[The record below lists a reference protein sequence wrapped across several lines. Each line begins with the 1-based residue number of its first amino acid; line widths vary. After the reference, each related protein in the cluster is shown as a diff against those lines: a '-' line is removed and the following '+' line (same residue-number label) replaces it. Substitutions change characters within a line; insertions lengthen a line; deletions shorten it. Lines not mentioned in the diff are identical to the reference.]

1 MKLRRSWR
9 VWTLLLVVLAA
20 AGAAI
25 FAFSSDDVVVVKPA
39 YGPAVQAIYATGR
52 VEPSIMMP
60 IAPRIGARL
69 VELDVDEGSQVRKGQ
84 VLARLESEDV
94 IGNLRQLE
102 AQERF
107 ALRNYNRYSAMLK
120 EGIVARE
127 AYDRAKADWEAAVA
141 ATARAKAEA
150 SFMTLTAL
158 DGGLVIRRD
167 GEIGELIAA
176 NQPIFWLA
184 GRSATRISADVDE
197 EDIARIRVGQRVLIR
212 ADAFPGRV
220 FDGSVL
226 AITPKGDNV
235 ARSFRV
241 RISVRPDAPLMIG
254 MTTETNILVRQVE
267 RALLVP
273 TSAITAGKAWT
284 AENGRL
290 ASRAVSVGVSRNGKS
305 EILSG
310 LTDRDLV
317 VVNPDPERTG
327 EKVHIV
333 MGHFA
338 P

>member
-1 MKLRRSWR
+1 MKLRRSWL
-9 VWTLLLVVLAA
+9 VWALLLVVLAA
-20 AGAAI
+20 IGATI
-25 FAFSSDDVVVVKPA
+25 FTLSSDDSVVVRPA
-39 YGPAVQAIYATGR
+39 YGPAVLAIYATGR

-94 IGNLRQLE
+94 IGNLRHLE

-107 ALRNYNRYSAMLK
+107 ALRNYIRYSAMMK

-158 DGGLVIRRD
+158 DGGFVIRRV
-167 GEIGELIAA
+167 GEIGEL
-176 NQPIFWLA
+176 
-184 GRSATRISADVDE
+184 ISADVDE
-197 EDIARIRVGQRVLIR
+197 EDIARIRIGQRGLIR

-241 RISVRPDAPLMIG
+241 RISVPPEAPLMIG

-284 AENGRL
+284 VENGRL
-290 ASRAVSVGVSRNGKS
+290 ASRAVSVGVSGNDKS

-333 MGHFA
+333 MGRFA